1 MGKGIWIGLIVI
13 VLLAIGGFWIFGG
26 EKSQGGIDVVVP
38 NSDNTNAEVRE
49 SEDNSA
55 NIPNT
60 ATNPQTHTAE
70 ITSSGFSPKDITIK
84 AGDKVVWVNRD
95 SEEHWPASAMHP
107 THKVYPGSDIEK
119 CGTAEEDN
127 IFDAC
132 KGLSS
137 GESYEFIFN
146 EKGKWNYHDHL
157 DTSSFGSV
165 TVE

>member
-38 NSDNTNAEVRE
+38 NSDNTNVEVRE
-49 SEDNSA
+49 GEDNSA

-95 SEEHWPASAMHP
+95 SEEHWP
-107 THKVYPGSDIEK
+107 
-119 CGTAEEDN
+119 
-127 IFDAC
+127 
-132 KGLSS
+132 
-137 GESYEFIFN
+137 
-146 EKGKWNYHDHL
+146 
-157 DTSSFGSV
+157 
-165 TVE
+165 